1 MKNKRAI
8 KKILIEG
15 GPLFRQKS
23 GVGQYLYRLLENLF
37 EQDKKNTYVIYAFL
51 FIGKKLR
58 KPFPKQFSNVRY
70 KMVRYL
76 PSKVYN
82 VFSRKIAVPPA
93 DLLTA
98 EKPDIAIFGNFV
110 RSPLI
115 TGGKTITVIYDLSYI
130 HFRQFADK
138 KNAALLSRR
147 VPVAVKKSDKIITI
161 SESSKKEIVE
171 YYKVEPEKVVII
183 PPAVDHDVFRP
194 LGHKQ
199 ITQIRNKY
207 KINRSYIL
215 YTGTLEPRKNI
226 IGILDAYALLPK
238 PLRTTFQLVL
248 AGGKGWLDH
257 EIQEKLEDYKDL
269 EVVLTG
275 YVPDEDLPALYS
287 GASVFVYPS
296 FYEGFGMPP
305 LEAMACGAPVITS
318 NNSSLPEVVG
328 TAGITIEAK
337 DTNSL
342 VKNMQRVLT
351 DKKLANKMKKDGLI
365 QAEKFSWA
373 ESAAKLKD
381 IIDAI

>member
-1 MKNKRAI
+1 MKNNVSS

-37 EQDKKNTYVIYAFL
+37 EQDKKNQYVIYAFL

-58 KPFPKQFSNVRY
+58 RPFPKQYSNVRY
-70 KMVRYL
+70 RMVRYL

-130 HFRQFADK
+130 HFKQFADK
-138 KNAALLSRR
+138 KNATLLSKR
-147 VPVAVKKSDKIITI
+147 VPVAIKKSDKIITI

-171 YYKVEPEKVVII
+171 YYRVEPERIVII
-183 PPAVDHDVFRP
+183 PPAVDHDVFKP
-194 LGHKQ
+194 QEYKQ
-199 ITQIRNKY
+199 IAQIRNKY

-226 IGILDAYALLPK
+226 IGILDAYARLPK
-238 PLRTTFQLVL
+238 SMHNKFQLVL

-305 LEAMACGAPVITS
+305 LEAMACGVPVITS

-337 DTNSL
+337 DTSSL
-342 VKNMQRVLT
+342 AKNIQRVIT

-365 QAEKFSWA
+365 QANKFSWT
-373 ESAAKLKD
+373 ESAVKLKK
-381 IIDAI
+381 IVDAI

>member
-1 MKNKRAI
+1 MKNNKLS
-8 KKILIEG
+8 KKVLIEG

-37 EQDKKNTYVIYAFL
+37 EQDRKNKYVIYAFL

-58 KPFPKQFSNVRY
+58 RPFPKQYSNVKYR
-70 KMVRYL
+70 MVRYL

-98 EKPDIAIFGNFV
+98 EKPDIALYGNFV

-115 TGGKTITVIYDLSYI
+115 SGGKTITVIYDLSYI

-138 KNAALLSRR
+138 KNAALLSKR
-147 VPVAVKKSDKIITI
+147 VPVAVKNSDKIITI

-171 YYKVEPEKVVII
+171 YYHVAPEKIAII
-183 PPAVDHDVFRP
+183 SPAVDHEVFRP
-194 LGHKQ
+194 LENKK
-199 ITQIRNKY
+199 IKPIINKY

-226 IGILDAYALLPK
+226 IGILNAYALLPES
-238 PLRTTFQLVL
+238 LRISFQLVL

-257 EIQEKLEDYKDL
+257 EIQEKLEEYKDL

-305 LEAMACGAPVITS
+305 LEAMACGLPVITS

-328 TAGITIEAK
+328 AAGITIEAN

-342 VKNMQRVLT
+342 AKNIQSVLT
-351 DKKLANKMKKDGLI
+351 NKKLASKMKKDGLI
-365 QAEKFSWA
+365 QAEKFSWS
-373 ESAAKLKD
+373 ESANKLKK
-381 IIDAI
+381 IIDSV